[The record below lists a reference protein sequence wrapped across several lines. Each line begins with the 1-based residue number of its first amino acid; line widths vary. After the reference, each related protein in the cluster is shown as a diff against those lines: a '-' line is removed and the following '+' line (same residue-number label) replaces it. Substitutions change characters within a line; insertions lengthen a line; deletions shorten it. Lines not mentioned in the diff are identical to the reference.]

1 MSAGERE
8 ERQLPSRT
16 IAEAIRSQ
24 IESGELPPGAQLP
37 SERDLASAYG
47 TARNTARE
55 AVRLLADAGLVITD
69 QGKGSFVRP
78 QTSLIR
84 LGNDRYSPRHRDT
97 GLSPFLLE
105 CAKQGKTGRF
115 EVLSIDRVQP
125 PSEVAERLGVSG
137 KTKSVL
143 RRENVFYAD
152 DDPVERVTTYIP
164 WTIAKGTGLLQ
175 DEVPH
180 QFGIHGILEDQGHVM
195 TRLREE
201 VSTRMPRPEETRLLR
216 LRPGVPVLDVWHTS
230 LDQDGQP
237 YELTRFVMRGDMTGL
252 LYDVPV
258 EYGDPL
264 RAAPHRAAG
273 ADLGIG
279 VLVDQAG
286 RPRLLTGRGHLGPA
300 GPGRGG
306 AVRHRARA
314 AGSDPA
320 LRAAVGAYRGGGV
333 VRQRGAVPAVRGGRA
348 DRGLV
353 HGRDHQ
359 RDHAAVDRGAG
370 AGRAAP
376 EEP

>member
-16 IAEAIRSQ
+16 IADAIRSQ

-78 QTSLIR
+78 QMSLIR

-125 PSEVAERLGVSG
+125 PSDVAERLGVSG
-137 KTKSVL
+137 RTKSVL

-180 QFGIHGILEDQGHVM
+180 QFGIHGVLEDQGHTM

-201 VSTRMPRPEETRLLR
+201 VSTRMPRPDETRLLR

-230 LDQDGQP
+230 IDQDGQP
-237 YELTRFVMRGDMTGL
+237 YELTRFVMRGDLTGL

-258 EYGDPL
+258 E
-264 RAAPHRAAG
+264 
-273 ADLGIG
+273 
-279 VLVDQAG
+279 
-286 RPRLLTGRGHLGPA
+286 
-300 GPGRGG
+300 
-306 AVRHRARA
+306 
-314 AGSDPA
+314 
-320 LRAAVGAYRGGGV
+320 
-333 VRQRGAVPAVRGGRA
+333 
-348 DRGLV
+348 
-353 HGRDHQ
+353 
-359 RDHAAVDRGAG
+359 
-370 AGRAAP
+370 
-376 EEP
+376 

>member
-55 AVRLLADAGLVITD
+55 AVRLLADTGLVITD

-78 QTSLIR
+78 QMSLIR

-115 EVLSIDRVQP
+115 EVLGIDRVQP
-125 PSEVAERLGVSG
+125 PPDVAERLGVPG

-152 DDPVERVTTYIP
+152 DDPVERVTTYVP
-164 WTIAKGTGLLQ
+164 WTIAKGTGLLR

-180 QFGIHGILEDQGHVM
+180 QFGIHGVLEDQGHVM

-230 LDQDGQP
+230 IDQDGRP

-258 EYGDPL
+258 E
-264 RAAPHRAAG
+264 
-273 ADLGIG
+273 
-279 VLVDQAG
+279 
-286 RPRLLTGRGHLGPA
+286 
-300 GPGRGG
+300 
-306 AVRHRARA
+306 
-314 AGSDPA
+314 
-320 LRAAVGAYRGGGV
+320 
-333 VRQRGAVPAVRGGRA
+333 
-348 DRGLV
+348 
-353 HGRDHQ
+353 
-359 RDHAAVDRGAG
+359 
-370 AGRAAP
+370 
-376 EEP
+376 

>member
-78 QTSLIR
+78 QMSLIR

-125 PSEVAERLGVSG
+125 PPEVAERLGVPG
-137 KTKSVL
+137 RTKSVL

-230 LDQDGQP
+230 LDQDGEP

-258 EYGDPL
+258 E
-264 RAAPHRAAG
+264 
-273 ADLGIG
+273 
-279 VLVDQAG
+279 
-286 RPRLLTGRGHLGPA
+286 
-300 GPGRGG
+300 
-306 AVRHRARA
+306 
-314 AGSDPA
+314 
-320 LRAAVGAYRGGGV
+320 
-333 VRQRGAVPAVRGGRA
+333 
-348 DRGLV
+348 
-353 HGRDHQ
+353 
-359 RDHAAVDRGAG
+359 
-370 AGRAAP
+370 
-376 EEP
+376 

>member
-1 MSAGERE
+1 MSHDQRE
-8 ERQLPSRT
+8 ARQLPSRT

-37 SERDLASAYG
+37 SERDLASTYG

-55 AVRLLADAGLVITD
+55 AVRILSDAGLVISE

-78 QTSLIR
+78 QITVIR
-84 LGNDRYSPRHRDT
+84 LGNDRYSPKHRDT

-125 PSEVAERLGVSG
+125 PADVAERLGVSAR
-137 KTKSVL
+137 TKSVL

-152 DDPVERVTTYIP
+152 DDPVNRVTTYIP
-164 WTIAKGTGLLQ
+164 WSIAKGTGLLR

-195 TRLREE
+195 ARIQEE
-201 VSTRMPRPEETRLLR
+201 VSARMPKPEETRQLH

-230 LDQDGQP
+230 IDEKGEP

-258 EYGDPL
+258 E
-264 RAAPHRAAG
+264 
-273 ADLGIG
+273 
-279 VLVDQAG
+279 
-286 RPRLLTGRGHLGPA
+286 
-300 GPGRGG
+300 
-306 AVRHRARA
+306 
-314 AGSDPA
+314 
-320 LRAAVGAYRGGGV
+320 
-333 VRQRGAVPAVRGGRA
+333 
-348 DRGLV
+348 
-353 HGRDHQ
+353 
-359 RDHAAVDRGAG
+359 
-370 AGRAAP
+370 
-376 EEP
+376 